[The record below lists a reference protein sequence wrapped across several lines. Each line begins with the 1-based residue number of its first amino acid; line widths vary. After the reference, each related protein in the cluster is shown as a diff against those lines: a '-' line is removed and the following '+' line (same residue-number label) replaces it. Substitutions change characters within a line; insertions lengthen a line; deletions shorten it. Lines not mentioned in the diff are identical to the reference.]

1 MKNRRD
7 FLRQSALLAAGTL
20 LSPALLQAETIKG
33 KRKKNI
39 GIQLYSLR
47 DMIGKQGIQPVLEAV
62 AAIGYTNLET
72 AGYSEGKIYGLDP
85 ADFSKR
91 ASDLGMKFTSAH
103 LGQSYSREKDQQVM
117 EWWKKAIEAH
127 VKGGAKFMIQASMPV
142 SSKSKLDDLKLYCE
156 YFSKVGALA
165 KQSGLYF
172 GFHNHTGEFQKIED
186 HVILDYLIQNTDP
199 DSMMFELDVYWCQ
212 EGGANPVE
220 YLKKYSDRFLLTH
233 IKDEKEIGASG
244 KMNFEPIFNQMKAGK
259 VRNWFV
265 EIEQYTKGDPVGSA
279 KESFEYLNKA
289 SYVK

>member
-20 LSPALLQAETIKG
+20 LTPTLLKAEDFSG

-47 DMIGKQGIQPVLEAV
+47 DMVGKQGIQPVLEAV
-62 AAIGYTNLET
+62 SAIGYVNLET
-72 AGYSEGKIYGLDP
+72 AGYSDGKIYGLDP

-103 LGQSYSREKDQQVM
+103 LGQSYSRERDQQVM
-117 EWWKKAIEAH
+117 DWWKKATDAH
-127 VKGGAKFMIQASMPV
+127 AKAGAKFMIQASMPV
-142 SSKSKLDDLKLYCE
+142 NSRSKLDDLKLYCE
-156 YFSKVGALA
+156 YFNKVGALA
-165 KQSGLYF
+165 KKSGLYF
-172 GFHNHTGEFQKIED
+172 GFHNHTSEFQKIGEN
-186 HVILDYLIQNTDP
+186 VILDYMIQNTDP
-199 DSMMFELDVYWCQ
+199 NSMMFELDVYWCQ
-212 EGGANPVE
+212 EGGANPVD

-259 VRNWFV
+259 VCNWFV